1 MTQAGVLEGLL
12 GVAKRTARARQ
23 QTPST
28 AHLLLTILQH
38 DPESARVLYAHQVR
52 ERDLISALKVA
63 DDEPVSAV
71 EVAVERAV
79 ALASRTSAVHVRPL
93 HLLLAML
100 REPRSMAYRCLE
112 HSGANTARIREAL
125 EDALGRTTAHVE
137 PAHHSRTNDAR
148 PTVPARARPAPIV
161 PPITRTRAAV
171 AQRRPEAPLAETL
184 PPVNRRVRSEKKP
197 SAKKSTEIENAP
209 NPFELDRDQFPVLNA
224 IGRNLTAWAAAGRID
239 PVVGR
244 QKEIEQLLD
253 VLGRRR
259 ARNPLLVGPPGVGK
273 TAIVEGLAL
282 AMARS
287 SSLMGFENK
296 VLIEVSAGSLVSGTG
311 VRGALADKLRKLR
324 EEVVKSEERVL
335 LFIDEIHA
343 IVGGD
348 GPDDLA
354 SELKGAL
361 SRGELS
367 CIGATTDAE
376 YKKYIER
383 DPALAR
389 RFTRIE
395 VQEPTLE
402 DAVQILE
409 GLLPGYEAHHGV
421 VYDPEAI
428 RAAVTLSVRFL
439 PERHLPDKALG
450 ALDLAA
456 ARVRRAG
463 GKRVE
468 VEAVARVISEEAHVP
483 LERLL
488 VRDSER
494 LLALEA
500 HLESRVVG
508 QREPLARVADALR
521 KGAAGFRGKRP
532 LGTFLLLGPTG
543 VGKTETAKAIADLM
557 FGPSGMSRFD
567 MSEYGEPHSVARLFG
582 APPGYVG
589 HDEGGQLTEC
599 VRRKPYQLVLL
610 DEIEKAHPDVLLA
623 LLPLLDEGRLTDGRG
638 RTFDF
643 TNTVIVM
650 TSNLGA
656 SALSLA
662 STRSIGFGSGEANE
676 SVVTAADRAI
686 SAARRAMPPEL
697 WNRIDEPLFFAPLTS
712 EDVSEIARRML
723 SKVAEVMRGEHDVKI
738 SFEESAIRALI
749 ESGGFEAALGARPMR
764 RTIGRMIEAPL
775 AAKILAGECARGDR
789 VVARG
794 VGAHVHFER
803 KPSERQLEADAAE

>member
-28 AHLLLTILQH
+28 AHLLLTILQC
-38 DPESARVLYAHQVR
+38 DPESARVLSAHQVR
-52 ERDLISALKVA
+52 ERDLVSALKVA
-63 DDEPVSAV
+63 DDEPVSAI

-79 ALASRTSAVHVRPL
+79 ALASRTAAAHVRPM

-112 HSGANTARIREAL
+112 HSGAHAMRVREAL
-125 EDALGRTTAHVE
+125 EDALGGTTPQLE
-137 PAHHSRTNDAR
+137 PAHRVRVKEAR
-148 PTVPARARPAPIV
+148 PPIPVRARPAPIV
-161 PPITRTRAAV
+161 PPITRTRV
-171 AQRRPEAPLAETL
+171 SLAQRPSES
-184 PPVNRRVRSEKKP
+184 PPSNRRVRPSEPTPKQTP
-197 SAKKSTEIENAP
+197 VTSSP
-209 NPFELDRDQFPVLNA
+209 LELDREKFPVLHA
-224 IGRNLTAWAAAGRID
+224 IGRNLTSMAALGRID
-239 PVVGR
+239 PVIGR
-244 QKEIEQLLD
+244 EKEIDQLLD

-273 TAIVEGLAL
+273 TAIVEGLAMAL
-282 AMARS
+282 ARS
-287 SSLMGFENK
+287 SAPMSFENK
-296 VLIEVSAGSLVSGTG
+296 LLIEVSAGALVSGTG

-324 EEVVKSEERVL
+324 EEIEKSEERVL

-343 IVGGD
+343 IVGGE

-361 SRGELS
+361 SRGELC

-376 YKKYIER
+376 YKKSIER

-395 VQEPTLE
+395 VQEPSPE
-402 DAVQILE
+402 DAVHILE

-421 VYDPEAI
+421 TYDPEAI

-456 ARVRRAG
+456 ARRRRAG
-463 GKRVE
+463 GKRVDW
-468 VEAVARVISEEAHVP
+468 EAVAQVIAEEANVP
-483 LERLL
+483 LDRLL
-488 VRDSER
+488 MRDSER

-500 HLESRVVG
+500 HLESKVVG
-508 QREPLARVADALR
+508 QRVPLARIADALR

-656 SALSLA
+656 SALSSA
-662 STRSIGFGSGEANE
+662 STRTIGFGSEQAQE
-676 SVVTAADRAI
+676 SAAAASERAI

-697 WNRIDEPLFFAPLTS
+697 WNRIDEPLFFGPLTR
-712 EDVSEIARRML
+712 EDVAEIARRML
-723 SKVAEVMRGEHDVKI
+723 SQVAEVMRSEHGVEI
-738 SFEESAIRALI
+738 SFEESAINALI
-749 ESGGFEAALGARPMR
+749 EAGGFDATLGARPMR
-764 RTIGRMIEAPL
+764 RTLGRMIEAPL
-775 AAKILAGECARGDR
+775 AAKILSGDFTRGDR
-789 VVARG
+789 VVTRG
-794 VGAHVHFER
+794 AGAAVEFER
-803 KPSERQLEADAAE
+803 APSVLSLEADAAE